1 MTFINKPVP
10 FQWTDDDIV
19 RDYNKYQDKK
29 KVAAIWG
36 IAVKEVNVILK
47 RQKD

>member
-10 FQWTDDDIV
+10 SQWTDDDV
-19 RDYNKYQDKK
+19 VSDFNKYQNKK

-36 IAVKEVNVILK
+36 IGVKEVNDILK
-47 RQKD
+47 RNKG